1 MRKMICFATALGL
14 ALLLVAC
21 GGQPAGEKS
30 VVQKT
35 TQQYDGFRPKTAGIK
50 KADSYAEAGISV
62 SVTDISYEDVVTKI
76 GFYLINETDVPVRV
90 GTANFSINGFMCTD
104 GLFCEIPANSEQTAT
119 FEISNEW
126 FGKIQI
132 AVIKDMEFVVKVY
145 DIDNN
150 EIQQSDILKV
160 KTDAPFT
167 YRQKYD
173 DSGFE
178 IYKGNGVK
186 ISARLLQKS
195 AHSNDLELV
204 FYAENNTDSAISVMS
219 YDVLVNEIPVE
230 PLFVLSV
237 AAGKKAVDT
246 MVFYERDLT
255 QNNIERI
262 EKVTARFK
270 AFNERLETIFDTDP
284 VNVPV
289 AQ

>member
-1 MRKMICFATALGL
+1 MRKMICFATAL
-14 ALLLVAC
+14 AVTLLLTAC
-21 GGQPAGEKS
+21 GGQPAGEES

-35 TQQYDGFRPKTAGIK
+35 EQQYDGFRPKTATLK

-76 GFYLINETDVPVRV
+76 GFQLKNETDAPVRV

-104 GLFCEIPANSEQTAT
+104 GLFCEILANSEQMSSL
-119 FEISNEW
+119 EISNEW
-126 FGKIQI
+126 FGKMQI
-132 AVIKDMEFVVKVY
+132 AVIEDIEFVVKVY

-160 KTDAPFT
+160 KTNAPFT

-178 IYKGNGVK
+178 IYNGNGVK
-186 ISARLLQKS
+186 ISARLLQRS
-195 AHSNDLELV
+195 AHSNDMELV
-204 FYAENNTDSAISVMS
+204 FYAENDTDSAISIMS
-219 YDVLVNEIPVE
+219 YDVLVNEIPIE
-230 PLFVLSV
+230 PLFVISV
-237 AAGKKAVDT
+237 GAGKKAVDT
-246 MVFYERDLT
+246 MVFYEKDLT
-255 QNNIERI
+255 QNNIECI

>member
-1 MRKMICFATALGL
+1 MRKMICFATALAL
-14 ALLLVAC
+14 SLLLVAC
-21 GGQPAGEKS
+21 GGQPAGEES
-30 VVQKT
+30 VVQKM
-35 TQQYDGFRPKTAGIK
+35 TQQYDGFRLKTASLK
-50 KADSYAEAGISV
+50 NSDSYIEDGISV
-62 SVTDISYEDVVTKI
+62 SVTDISYENVVTKI
-76 GFYLINETDVPVRV
+76 GFHLINETDTPVRV

-104 GLFCEIPANSEQTAT
+104 GLFCEVPANSEQTSAL
-119 FEISNEW
+119 EISNEW
-126 FGKIQI
+126 FGKMQI
-132 AVIKDMEFVVKVY
+132 AVIEDMEFVVKVY

-150 EIQQSDILKV
+150 EIKQSDILQF

-178 IYKGNGVK
+178 IYNGNGVK

-195 AHSNDLELV
+195 AHSDDMELV
-204 FYAENNTDSAISVMS
+204 FYAENDTDSAISVMS
-219 YDVLVNEIPVE
+219 YDVLVNEIPIE
-230 PLFVLSV
+230 PLFVISV
-237 AAGKKAVDT
+237 GAGKKAVDT
-246 MVFYERDLT
+246 MVFYEKDLT

-270 AFNERLETIFDTDP
+270 AFNERLETIFDTDL

>member
-1 MRKMICFATALGL
+1 MRKMICFATALVMT
-14 ALLLVAC
+14 LLLVAC
-21 GGQPAGEKS
+21 GGQPAGEES
-30 VVQKT
+30 VVQKS
-35 TQQYDGFRPKTAGIK
+35 TQQYDGFQLKNSSIK

-76 GFYLINETDVPVRV
+76 GFYLKNETDTPVRV

-104 GLFCEIPANSEQTAT
+104 GLFCEVLANSEQTST
-119 FEISNEW
+119 LEISNEW
-126 FGKIQI
+126 FGKMEI
-132 AVIKDMEFVVKVY
+132 AVIEDMEFVVKVY
-145 DIDNN
+145 DINNN
-150 EIQQSDILKV
+150 EIKQSDILKV
-160 KTDAPFT
+160 KTNAPFT

-178 IYKGNGVK
+178 IYNENGVK

-204 FYAENNTDSAISVMS
+204 FYAENDTDSAISVMS
-219 YDVLVNEIPVE
+219 YDVFVNEIPIE
-230 PLFVLSV
+230 PLFVISV
-237 AAGKKAVDT
+237 GAGKKAVDT
-246 MVFYERDLT
+246 MVFYEKDLT

-270 AFNERLETIFDTDP
+270 AFNERLETVFDLEP